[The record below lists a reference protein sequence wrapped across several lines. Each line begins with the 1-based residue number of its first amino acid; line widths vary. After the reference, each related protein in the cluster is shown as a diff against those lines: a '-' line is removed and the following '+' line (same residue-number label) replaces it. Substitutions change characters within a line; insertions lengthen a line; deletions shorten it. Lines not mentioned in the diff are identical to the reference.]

1 MRNHMK
7 KSMKPVTA
15 LLVCV
20 FGASLAVSSA
30 QGAVR
35 TNANA
40 EPVVALSKSKLAPRS
55 VAQLQSQRLRNSAKA
70 LNPQPLPPGP
80 SDIGHS
86 RLNDRARLKALNP
99 QPLPP
104 GPSDIRRS
112 RVNAKALNPQPLPPG
127 PDRGRAVL
135 NTTKQIQSFQRQTIN
150 RNIAR

>member
-1 MRNHMK
+1 MK
-7 KSMKPVTA
+7 KPVA
-15 LLVCV
+15 AIAACV
-20 FGASLAVSSA
+20 LAASFAVA
-30 QGAVR
+30 PARGAVR
-35 TNANA
+35 TDAYA
-40 EPVVALSKSKLAPRS
+40 EPVNALSKSKLLSQS
-55 VAQLQSQRLRNSAKA
+55 VAQLRSQRLQNNAKA

-127 PDRGRAVL
+127 PDRQRAVL
-135 NTTKQIQSFQRQTIN
+135 NGTRQIQSFQRQTID